1 MKATGSYGIKSG
13 KKQVLLA
20 LCLYLCS
27 GSYYGSFS
35 CSCSKAAC
43 NDPILVPSKTSLAMQ
58 LRYITAPF
66 LVSENEQEDGP
77 ESQS

>member
-1 MKATGSYGIKSG
+1 MKATGSYGENSG
-13 KKQVLLA
+13 KKHVLLA

-27 GSYYGSFS
+27 GSYS
-35 CSCSKAAC
+35 CSCPKAAC
-43 NDPILVPSKTSLAMQ
+43 NDPALVRSKTSLAMQ
-58 LRYITAPF
+58 RRHVTAPF